1 MNTNREAVM
10 TIDELIAKLLLT
22 KKHIIYI
29 DSYGYEDNCLEDLVE
44 LIDKVDDIHN
54 QLENVSTII
63 YNRYENK

>member
-1 MNTNREAVM
+1 MNTNRRAM
-10 TIDELIAKLLLT
+10 MAINELNAKLLLI
-22 KKHIIYI
+22 KNHIIYI

-44 LIDKVDDIHN
+44 LIDKVDDIYN